1 LFFFFTKQFRTFGF
15 FKTEKILIYLLSFR
29 NAIYYPY
36 YSLSQ
41 EKIFSEKSI
50 MNSYNNQARN
60 QQKRIKKE
68 RKKEKDRS
76 EREMMRGSAFDIS
89 ILVLDW
95 FSRA

>member
-1 LFFFFTKQFRTFGF
+1 
-15 FKTEKILIYLLSFR
+15 
-29 NAIYYPY
+29 
-36 YSLSQ
+36 
-41 EKIFSEKSI
+41 